1 LLSTCYPL
9 DSVFAPARVSRNS
22 RIEHV
27 NSVRSLYNLALR
39 FAAEQA
45 KPSDAWSSH
54 LDNDSGNRNDEYGSR
69 SKKGPDSQLLA
80 FVTTNPESRRTKDE
94 IVIEPETSFEEH
106 DVASRWIT
114 PPQNMP

>member
-1 LLSTCYPL
+1 
-9 DSVFAPARVSRNS
+9 
-22 RIEHV
+22 V

-54 LDNDSGNRNDEYGSR
+54 LDNDSGNRNNEYGSR

-94 IVIEPETSFEEH
+94 IVNEPETSFEEH

>member
-1 LLSTCYPL
+1 
-9 DSVFAPARVSRNS
+9 
-22 RIEHV
+22 V

-54 LDNDSGNRNDEYGSR
+54 LDVDSGNRNNEYGSR
-69 SKKGPDSQLLA
+69 SKKRAGLSSPGICYHKPGIEKNQ
-80 FVTTNPESRRTKDE
+80 DE
-94 IVIEPETSFEEH
+94 IVIEPETSFEKK